1 MLTKMENL
9 NILKDFIESI
19 LKIKVLEIIERPY
32 LNQIYLPKEEN
43 FGVIDVRVITEDMK
57 EINVGIQFING
68 YYIENKIL
76 LYYAQIHSKQIEYSS
91 HNSITKTV
99 TINILNSSYFYTNEC
114 HSVFNLK
121 SNNDD
126 VLEDNMI
133 EIHVLELPKFKTT
146 KINSKEEAWISFI
159 KGDDILR
166 KECDEIKKFDYI
178 LEKYWKS
185 EMIE

>member
-1 MLTKMENL
+1 MENL

-91 HNSITKTV
+91 HNSITKQ
-99 TINILNSSYFYTNEC
+99 
-114 HSVFNLK
+114 
-121 SNNDD
+121 
-126 VLEDNMI
+126 
-133 EIHVLELPKFKTT
+133 
-146 KINSKEEAWISFI
+146 
-159 KGDDILR
+159 
-166 KECDEIKKFDYI
+166 
-178 LEKYWKS
+178 
-185 EMIE
+185 

>member
-1 MLTKMENL
+1 MESLTTEEPQFHYSEIFL
-9 NILKDFIESI
+9 NKNA
-19 LKIKVLEIIERPY
+19 RP
-32 LNQIYLPKEEN
+32 I
-43 FGVIDVRVITEDMK
+43 GV
-57 EINVGIQFING
+57 
-68 YYIENKIL
+68 
-76 LYYAQIHSKQIEYSS
+76 
-91 HNSITKTV
+91 
-99 TINILNSSYFYTNEC
+99 FYTNEC

-146 KINSKEEAWISFI
+146 KINSIEEAWISFI
-159 KGDDILR
+159 KGEDILR

-185 EMIE
+185 EMID